1 MDMATL
7 RDGLAGYVY
16 LLILLTFHE
25 FAHAWTAW
33 KCGDDTA
40 KNLGRVSLNPVVHMD
55 PVGTVLLPLLFIIIG
70 SKAGVPLF
78 FGWAKPVPVNIHNLR
93 RGRIDDTFIAM
104 AGPAMNLLLAA
115 ALMGLANAG
124 MVTGYASVTSV
135 AIQLAFI
142 SLVLCFFNLIPVPPL
157 DGSHL
162 VKNLVGMSYETYWK
176 LSRFGF
182 IAVLIL
188 INLPGVQN
196 ALTSVILSTEAGLG
210 RLCGIDRDALIKF
223 LAGI

>member
-1 MDMATL
+1 MLGFARTASGKLITAIAATAAWSLRLEILPAVCHRDATTRPGICKEPDFVVGRAAGLVSAPQKLARGGASATIAAMDMATL

-104 AGPAMNLLLAA
+104 AGPAMN
-115 ALMGLANAG
+115 
-124 MVTGYASVTSV
+124 
-135 AIQLAFI
+135 
-142 SLVLCFFNLIPVPPL
+142 
-157 DGSHL
+157 
-162 VKNLVGMSYETYWK
+162 
-176 LSRFGF
+176 
-182 IAVLIL
+182 
-188 INLPGVQN
+188 
-196 ALTSVILSTEAGLG
+196 
-210 RLCGIDRDALIKF
+210 
-223 LAGI
+223 

>member
-1 MDMATL
+1 
-7 RDGLAGYVY
+7 
-16 LLILLTFHE
+16 
-25 FAHAWTAW
+25 
-33 KCGDDTA
+33 
-40 KNLGRVSLNPVVHMD
+40 
-55 PVGTVLLPLLFIIIG
+55 
-70 SKAGVPLF
+70 
-78 FGWAKPVPVNIHNLR
+78 
-93 RGRIDDTFIAM
+93 
-104 AGPAMNLLLAA
+104 
-115 ALMGLANAG
+115 G